1 MGVAVVDDN
10 REGQLLRKRHLAA
23 QHVLLQLAR
32 GIFRP
37 VVVQPDL
44 AHGAE
49 TCDALGRGR
58 EVTFG
63 ERQLLAPVRVV
74 VHRGGVQSHHRDALP
89 RVAAAEVEQRPVA
102 FGVYAREQQVL
113 HARRRGAGQCLFA
126 VGVERRIVQV

>member
-1 MGVAVVDDN
+1 VD
-10 REGQLLRKRHLAA
+10 RHRKAEPCGQAALRNESLDLFGDELAA
-23 QHVLLQLAR
+23 
-32 GIFRP
+32 P

>member
-1 MGVAVVDDN
+1 M
-10 REGQLLRKRHLAA
+10 
-23 QHVLLQLAR
+23 
-32 GIFRP
+32 P
-37 VVVQPDL
+37 S
-44 AHGAE
+44 
-49 TCDALGRGR
+49 GR